1 MKMCLYWAMP
11 GEFAGLKLFVDVAIS
26 RSVSRAALMNGVSQS
41 AVSQRLQ
48 EMERLLGVKLLDRSR
63 RPLELTEAGR
73 IYCQFCQGV
82 LRRRQRLDD
91 ELDKLRGQGGNE
103 VRVAAIYSVG
113 IPDMS
118 RFEEE
123 LARSMPG
130 AELEVEFLRPEKV
143 HDAVV
148 ADRADL
154 GLVSYPQPDKDIA
167 AIPWRKQQMMVVAAP
182 SHPLA
187 SRDVLRP
194 AELSQQDFVA
204 FDDDLRVGWEVKR
217 YLREGGAR
225 VNVVMHFDNVQT
237 MKEAVTLGTGI
248 SILPVQV
255 LREDLEEGRLVAIP
269 LEGRALVRPLGVIH
283 RRRKKFNRAT
293 QAFLNVLWT
302 AAAAES
308 EAPARPAQ
316 PRRLAHDEAPEG
328 SGE

>member
-1 MKMCLYWAMP
+1 MP
-11 GEFAGLKLFVDVAIS
+11 GFAGLKLFVDVAIS

-48 EMERLLGVKLLDRSR
+48 ETERLLGVKLLDRST

-73 IYCQFCQGV
+73 VYCEFCQAV
-82 LRRRQRLDD
+82 LRRKHRFDE
-91 ELDKLRGQGGNE
+91 ELDKLRGQVQNA

-113 IPDMS
+113 ILDMS
-118 RFEEE
+118 RFESE
-123 LARSMPG
+123 LSRAMPE
-130 AELEVEFLRPEKV
+130 AELEVEYLRPEKV
-143 HDAVV
+143 HDAVL

-154 GLVSYPQPDKDIA
+154 GLVSYPQSDKEIA
-167 AIPWRKQQMMVVAAP
+167 AIPWRKQKMMVVAAP

-187 SRDVLRP
+187 SKAVLRP
-194 AELSQQDFVA
+194 ADLSQQEFVA

-217 YLREGGAR
+217 YLRESGAR

-237 MKEAVTLGTGI
+237 MKEAITLGASI

-255 LREDLEEGRLVAIP
+255 LRKDLEQGRLVAIP
-269 LEGRALVRPLGVIH
+269 LEGCTLVRPLGVIH

-293 QAFLNVLWT
+293 QAFLDVLWRE
-302 AAAAES
+302 AASES
-308 EAPARPAQ
+308 ETPVRPAQ
-316 PRRLAHDEAPEG
+316 VRRLAYDEEQEEG